1 MSAFYQAV
9 GWNRQKRIY
18 DLTLGAAVM
27 AYLAIF
33 VTITLLRDPLA
44 TAETALV
51 RAMGTG
57 ALVLMTI
64 ILIIGPLTRFD
75 TRFLPLLYNRRHLG
89 VTMCILALGHAGLAV
104 FQFHALGNLNPFV
117 SLLTGAANATR
128 PGTFPFE
135 LPGLIAL
142 TVFVLMAATS
152 HDFWLANLTAPV
164 WKALHMMI
172 YVAYGLVVSHVVLG
186 SLQQTASP
194 LPRWLLATSVSCVL
208 GLQLASGGRERRR
221 DRLLQKSGTD
231 EWLEACR
238 VEEIPDGRARCVVVA
253 GERVAIYRYDGMVS
267 CVSNLCQH
275 QNGPLSEGRIID
287 GCITCPWH
295 GYQYLP
301 DNGRSPAPF
310 TERIPTFD
318 VRIEAGRVLVRGTP
332 NPAGTRAEP
341 ARIIR

>member
-18 DLTLGAAVM
+18 DLVLWAAVI
-27 AYLAIF
+27 ACLAVF
-33 VTITLLRDPLA
+33 VAITLIRDPLA
-44 TAETALV
+44 TAETALI

-57 ALVLMTI
+57 AMVMLTI
-64 ILIIGPLTRFD
+64 ILVIGPLARFD
-75 TRFLPLLYNRRHLG
+75 PRLLPLLYNRRHFG
-89 VTMCILALGHAGLAV
+89 VTMCLLALGHAGFAT
-104 FQFHALGNLNPFV
+104 FQFHALGNLNPVV
-117 SLLTGAANATR
+117 SLLTGAADATR

-135 LPGLIAL
+135 LLGLGAL
-142 TVFVLMAATS
+142 TLLLLMAATS
-152 HDFWLANLTAPV
+152 HDFWLATLTAPV
-164 WKALHMMI
+164 WKALHMMV
-172 YVAYGLVVSHVVLG
+172 YLAYGLLVSHVALG

-194 LPRWLLATSVSCVL
+194 VPGWLLAASVAGVL
-208 GLQLASGGRERRR
+208 GLHLASGARERQR
-221 DRLLQKSGTD
+221 DRRSLGPDTNGWVD
-231 EWLEACR
+231 ACG
-238 VEEIPDGRARCVVVA
+238 VADIPDRRARCAVVA

-275 QNGPLSEGRIID
+275 QNGPLSEGRVVD

-301 DNGRSPAPF
+301 DTGRSPAPF

-318 VRIEAGRVLVRGTP
+318 VKVEAGRVLVRGTP
-332 NPAGTRAEP
+332 NPAGTRSEP